1 MVRIAEVVSA
11 VKQIAGTGTTLSI
24 KIFIFIYLI
33 QRVELILLLE
43 HDIYYDGNI
52 I

>member
-1 MVRIAEVVSA
+1 LVRIAEVVSA

-33 QRVELILLLE
+33 QRVELILLFIVKKYF
-43 HDIYYDGNI
+43 HFCI
-52 I
+52 